1 MNEIYNHANVE
12 TAVEINGQAVRLA
25 AGSCLAGLDATARKE
40 LLAAAKAQKVDWRTE
55 PVTTVRVAGVEQVA
69 REAATRELAK
79 LGPLVPLA
87 VFLEEDLTALSRE
100 TLLRIDEAV
109 NGNPL
114 AENATKKEIITNI
127 LAVSSI
133 GRIPELS
140 SGESGSIPDA
150 ASNPPTEK
158 VPTPSAGG
166 NQAVNETG
174 TAVADAAKE

>member
-1 MNEIYNHANVE
+1 MNEIYNHASVE
-12 TAVEINGQAVRLA
+12 TFVEINGQAVRLA
-25 AGSCLAGLDATARKE
+25 AGGCLSGLDATARKE

-79 LGPLVPLA
+79 LGPLVPLT
-87 VFLEEDLTALSRE
+87 VFREEDLTALSRE
-100 TLLRIDEAV
+100 TLQKIGAAV
-109 NGNPL
+109 GVASLPD
-114 AENATKKEIITNI
+114 ATKKEIITNI
-127 LAVSSI
+127 LAVSST
-133 GRIPELS
+133 GRTPGLS
-140 SGESGSIPDA
+140 PGESGSIPDA

-174 TAVADAAKE
+174 TAVADEAKE